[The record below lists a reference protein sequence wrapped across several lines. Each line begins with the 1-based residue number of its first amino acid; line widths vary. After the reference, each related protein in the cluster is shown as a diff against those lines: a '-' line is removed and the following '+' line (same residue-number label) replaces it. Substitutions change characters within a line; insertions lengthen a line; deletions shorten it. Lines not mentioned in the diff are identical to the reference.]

1 VRRRNNDHRAK
12 ATVQKKTLDVASH
25 LFENVRTIFGCQLK
39 IYFRARDLKPQRRRS
54 MPITAKQRRVY
65 EFIKGYIGSNEE
77 PPTIAEIGRHFQISS
92 SASVHGILSA
102 LEREGLIKRTP
113 NISRGIEIVKQTANG
128 DEDRGEIPLL
138 GTVAAGQPI
147 EAILSHDTLSV
158 PTDMQG
164 HGRTFALRVRGD
176 SMIDENIQDGDF
188 IVVTSQKTADNGQ
201 VVVALIDGNY
211 ATVKKF
217 YREPDFIRLEPAN
230 PQFKPI
236 FIKTPER
243 IQIQGVVTGLI
254 RKYVSQQALS
264 ELTH

>member
-1 VRRRNNDHRAK
+1 M
-12 ATVQKKTLDVASH
+12 
-25 LFENVRTIFGCQLK
+25 K
-39 IYFRARDLKPQRRRS
+39 IYFRLGNDDGNEERDVPV
-54 MPITAKQRRVY
+54 TVKQRRVY
-65 EFIKGYIGSNEE
+65 EFIRGYIESNEE
-77 PPTIAEIGRHFQISS
+77 PPTIAEIGKHFQISS

-113 NISRGIEIVKQTANG
+113 NISRGIQIVKQVLND

-147 EAILSHDTLSV
+147 EAILSHDTIAV
-158 PTDMQG
+158 PPDMQG
-164 HGRTFALRVRGD
+164 RGRTFALRVRGD
-176 SMIDENIQDGDF
+176 SMIEENIQDGDII
-188 IVVTSQKTADNGQ
+188 IVASQKVADNGQ

-217 YREPDFIRLEPAN
+217 YREPEFIRLEPAN

-254 RKYVSQQALS
+254 RRYESHRKS
-264 ELTH
+264 EVAH